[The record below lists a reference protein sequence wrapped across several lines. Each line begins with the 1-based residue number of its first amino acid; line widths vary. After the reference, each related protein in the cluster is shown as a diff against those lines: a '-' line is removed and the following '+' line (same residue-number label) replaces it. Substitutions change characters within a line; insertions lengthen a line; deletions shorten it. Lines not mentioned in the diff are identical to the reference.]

1 MTCSW
6 NLGGRAWSEEP
17 QRIWSVP
24 QVPPGW
30 FIWGRWGK
38 VTGKPSSL
46 EIDRVDWVD
55 SEISVSGGMQ
65 VEVITWW
72 TYHIRASSIQMGRGI
87 EVSHPALGIHNS
99 RFCKGDD
106 YSKLE
111 VFLPIDHHSV
121 FQQTSPSINSLDTQS
136 QSLP

>member
-1 MTCSW
+1 MDLSYQG
-6 NLGGRAWSEEP
+6 L
-17 QRIWSVP
+17 
-24 QVPPGW
+24 
-30 FIWGRWGK
+30 K
-38 VTGKPSSL
+38 
-46 EIDRVDWVD
+46 
-55 SEISVSGGMQ
+55 
-65 VEVITWW
+65 
-72 TYHIRASSIQMGRGI
+72 
-87 EVSHPALGIHNS
+87 HPALGIHNS